1 MSNLQE
7 QRSGHGPRSV
17 WGRLVAAVLGFAL
30 VLTGSVVFA
39 TGAQAA
45 SGTVNSI
52 DLVTVYDGAQVPN
65 DFDDGAANGIVATND
80 VVGFRWELNA
90 TDLSEGVLT
99 QTLPEGWRWDP
110 SSLTSL
116 DSSSSAYQS
125 SYTISPDGRT
135 LTATVSIGS
144 GTGNPS
150 VVAFGTL
157 KAIPSS
163 DVPNDS
169 VYTPEV
175 SVAVD
180 DVVQTAVTD
189 PITVRSAPRA
199 DAVKTRAANNILST
213 FDFGDGA
220 GAVPARY
227 IDFVVTLNTA
237 AGKIGAQNTTL
248 QQPVR
253 LSDDYTLQ
261 APDGFGDGEFVAQ
274 VVAKSEPGATV
285 DLAQS
290 GQSLDLAFDG
300 FTQIPNASATVR
312 FWIRDAD
319 VPNDAQGA
327 LKVINTIAPQDWV
340 DGDGEP
346 VAEEPSGNTAEGTV
360 MKPPTGTGTVAYGK
374 EIMLFNDQSGDFSLT
389 ADPGGPG
396 QPFRNVSE
404 QEISK
409 GSTVTA
415 RFYVR
420 PGLDLE
426 TGAVTTATDL
436 VAYDFWNP
444 AEQQI
449 VDGAD
454 VYVGQNN
461 GTAPLDSADYTI
473 QYTSGTDSANP
484 EANTWVNSIAA
495 AGGVSQVSGMRVAY
509 TAGTWGD
516 GLPASTGYFLVA
528 APMTVVADLGGSAR
542 DTARTTFTDLESN
555 PVSTTVNRFVN
566 VGSYRLA
573 IDKTV
578 NRSSIVSGSSLTYT
592 LAPTITRAL
601 GAIEDIDVYDLTVV
615 DQLPAGLVS
624 VDTSAVDPAWQVT
637 RSGTA
642 ASGLQLTFTYTGTA
656 RTGEAVPA
664 ITYGVTTSVQAP
676 ASRTLVNSATV
687 SALGTTQSARARTD
701 ATTTSIFQAE
711 VITEEKVVVGEE
723 QIEVGDP
730 QVSWEGRWFNFQT
743 ISQGASS
750 FVDVLPYNG
759 DARGTSFSG
768 TAKLA
773 SAMITDGNGAA
784 AAPGYGTLQYT
795 TAPAATVYAAEVDDP
810 SITWVDADGVD
821 LSTID
826 GITALRV
833 NVADF
838 ASGQAGVG
846 GLLVTMDVEGQ
857 QDGDQYVNTING
869 LLGVSG
875 KLGRSNP
882 ARIDVVDASISGV
895 VWEDANADG
904 VRDASETLI
913 GDATVR
919 LLDASGA
926 EIATAQTG
934 ADGSYTFPALHSGD
948 YTVVVDTS
956 TLGYPANFVV
966 VNTYDLDGDHNSDSG
981 VISLAKAEDRGLVD
995 FGYVTRVSDID
1006 LTKSGKLAGDAVAG
1020 DWIDWSFTITNV
1032 GENPLTSVE
1041 LVDHLEGVVDL
1052 QVQWTGTAGE
1062 LAAGASVPATAR
1074 TQLTQEDVDRGF
1086 VVNTATVT
1094 GLDPNQTEV
1103 DDPADATVVLPEGG
1117 SLLFQKT
1124 GKMVGD
1130 AVVGGEVEWGF
1141 TLTNTGNVTL
1151 DGLAIADE
1159 LEGLGE
1165 ITWGEWPGEAFTLEP
1180 GDSVTATAPS
1190 TLTQSDVDAGCV
1202 TNVASAEGTTPGDRA
1217 VPSGEDDASVC
1228 FTPESG
1234 ISLVKRTNG
1243 VEVDE
1248 APGVQLT
1255 VGDAVEWSYEVTN
1268 TGSTTL
1274 RNVQL
1279 VDDQEGVI
1287 APPEGFDGTL
1297 APGESVTFIATGIA
1311 TSGQYHNVAV
1321 VTAATPAGG
1330 NVSADDESWYHAEA
1344 RPGLS
1349 ITGGAAPW
1357 LAGAIGLLLVGGGAA
1372 LWLMRR
1378 RRA

>member
-1 MSNLQE
+1 MSILKKE
-7 QRSGHGPRSV
+7 RRGHDPRSI
-17 WGRLVAAVLGFAL
+17 WGRVVAAVLGFAL
-30 VLTGSVVFA
+30 ALSGSVVLA
-39 TGAQAA
+39 SSAQAA

-52 DLVTVYDGAQVPN
+52 NLVTVYDGAQVPN
-65 DFDDGAANGIVATND
+65 DFDDSATNGVVATND

-99 QTLPEGWRWDP
+99 QTLPAGWRWDT

-125 SYTISPDGRT
+125 SYVISPDGLT

-175 SVAVD
+175 SAAVD
-180 DVVQTAVTD
+180 SVVQTAVTD

-199 DAVKTRAANNILST
+199 DAVKTRGANNILST

-227 IDFVVTLNTA
+227 IDFVVTLNSA
-237 AGKIGAQNTTL
+237 AGKIGAQNTAL

-253 LSDDYTLQ
+253 ISDEYTLQ
-261 APDGFGDGEFVAQ
+261 APDGFGDKEFVAQ
-274 VVAKSEPGATV
+274 VVAQSEAGATV
-285 DLAQS
+285 GLAQT
-290 GQSLDLAFDG
+290 GQSLDLTFDG
-300 FTQIPNASATVR
+300 FAQVPNASATVR

-319 VPNDAQGA
+319 VPMDTLGA
-327 LKVINTIAPQDWV
+327 IKVTNTITPQDWV
-340 DGDGEP
+340 DTDGEP

-360 MKPPTGTGTVAYGK
+360 IKPPTGFGGPTRGK
-374 EIMLFNDQSGDFSLT
+374 DIRLFNNQTGGFSIT
-389 ADPGGPG
+389 ADPGASG
-396 QPFRNVSE
+396 QPFTHVSGLE
-404 QEISK
+404 VSK
-409 GSTVTA
+409 GSTVAA

-420 PGLDLE
+420 AGLDLS
-426 TGAVTTATDL
+426 TNTTTAASDL
-436 VAYDFWNP
+436 VSYDFWNP

-449 VDGAD
+449 VDGAEI
-454 VYVGQNN
+454 YVGQND
-461 GTAPLDSADYTI
+461 GTASIDSADYTV

-484 EANTWVNSIAA
+484 EANTWVNSVAA
-495 AGGVSQVSGMRVAY
+495 AGGVGQVSGIRIAY
-509 TAGTWGD
+509 TAGVWGE
-516 GLPASTGYFLVA
+516 GLPAATGYFLVA
-528 APMTVVADLGGSAR
+528 VPMTIVAELGGSAQ
-542 DTARTTFTDLESN
+542 DVARAAFVDHN
-555 PVSTTVNRFVN
+555 GDAVSTSVTQFVN

-578 NRSSIVSGSSLTYT
+578 NRSSIVSGSNLTYT
-592 LAPTITRAL
+592 LAPTVSRAL
-601 GAIEDIDVYDLTVV
+601 GAIEDVDVYDLTVV
-615 DQLPAGLVS
+615 DQLPAGLVA
-624 VDTSAVDPAWQVT
+624 VDTSGVDPAWQVT

-642 ASGLQLTFTYTGTA
+642 ASGLQLTFTYVGTT
-656 RTGEAVPA
+656 RTGEPVPA
-664 ITYGVTTSVQAP
+664 ISYGVTTSVQAP

-687 SALGTTQSARARTD
+687 SALGTTQTVRARTD

-743 ISQGASS
+743 TSQGASA
-750 FVDVLPYNG
+750 FVDVLPFNG

-773 SAMITDGNGAA
+773 SAMITDGNGSA

-795 TAPAATVYAAEVDDP
+795 TAPAATVYDAEVDDP

-838 ASGQAGVG
+838 ASGQPGVG

-857 QDGDQYVNTING
+857 EDGDQYVNTING

-895 VWEDANADG
+895 IWADANADG
-904 VRDASETLI
+904 VRDATESVI
-913 GDATVR
+913 GGATVR
-919 LLDASGA
+919 LHDADGV
-926 EIATAQTG
+926 EIATTETG
-934 ADGSYTFPALHSGD
+934 ADGGYTFGKLHSGD
-948 YTVVVDTS
+948 YTVTVDTS

-966 VNTYDLDGDHNSDSG
+966 VNTYDLDADLDSDSG
-981 VISLAKAEDRGLVD
+981 VISLAKAEDRSLVD

-1006 LTKSGKLAGDAVAG
+1006 LAKSGKLVSGAAAG
-1020 DWIDWSFTITNV
+1020 DWVDWSFTITNV

-1041 LVDHLEGVVDL
+1041 LTDHLDGVVDL
-1052 QVQWTGTAGE
+1052 QIQWAGPVGE

-1074 TQLTQEDVDRGF
+1074 YQLTQEDVDRGS
-1086 VVNTATVT
+1086 VVNTATAT
-1094 GLDPNQTEV
+1094 GLDPNLTEV
-1103 DDPADATVVLPEGG
+1103 DDPADATVTLPEGG
-1117 SLLFQKT
+1117 SLLFQKD
-1124 GKMVGD
+1124 GAMVGD
-1130 AVVGGEVEWGF
+1130 AVVGGEVAWNF
-1141 TLTNTGNVTL
+1141 TLTNSGNVTL
-1151 DGLAIADE
+1151 AGLQITDE

-1165 ITWGEWPGEAFTLEP
+1165 ITWGEWPGAEFTLAP
-1180 GDSVTATAPS
+1180 GESVSATAPY

-1202 TNVASAEGTTPGDRA
+1202 TNVASAGGKTPGDRA
-1217 VPSGEDDASVC
+1217 VPSNTDDASVC
-1228 FTPESG
+1228 FAPDSS
-1234 ISLVKRTNG
+1234 ISVVKRTNG
-1243 VEVDE
+1243 VEVDK
-1248 APGVQLT
+1248 APGVQLNI
-1255 VGDAVEWSYEVTN
+1255 GDAVEWSYEVTN

-1274 RNVQL
+1274 HDVRL

-1287 APPEGFDGTL
+1287 APPAGFTGTL
-1297 APGESVTFIATGIA
+1297 APGESVTFIATGTA
-1311 TSGQYHNVAV
+1311 KSGQYHNVAV
-1321 VTAATPAGG
+1321 VTAVTPGGG
-1330 NVSADDESWYHAEA
+1330 NVSADDESWYHAEV

-1357 LAGAIGLLLVGGGAA
+1357 VAGLVGLLLVGGGAA
-1372 LWLMRR
+1372 LWLTRR